1 MLFYKK
7 GKCSVTQYSASEPY
21 FLWSES
27 LWTAAVRVCLET
39 GMPPVFG
46 KEDGK
51 KPREATGTVIIAD
64 ERSFFLSKGGIAVIR
79 T

>member
-1 MLFYKK
+1 
-7 GKCSVTQYSASEPY
+7 
-21 FLWSES
+21 
-27 LWTAAVRVCLET
+27 
-39 GMPPVFG
+39 MPPVFG